1 MDQPEFS
8 SASNVSGGGLGQT
21 LSPVTVQLQSQP
33 GPDQD
38 TSDILV
44 QTLIDWGVS
53 HVFGIVGDGIGP
65 LIEALRKRQTE
76 IAYVGVRHEESA
88 AFMAGGLARH
98 SGRLGACV
106 ATTGPGAI
114 HLLNGL
120 YDSAFDG
127 APVIA
132 ITGTTF
138 HDLQVMRF
146 FQGVNTIKLMESVAL
161 FNEQVTGP
169 AHALLIG
176 NRACRAALGGRG
188 VAHLTVGKDT
198 QAMKLSADKP
208 SMENHGGQT
217 STSWMPPKG
226 TPPMDQLQAA
236 ADLINAGS
244 CVAILAGQGCLA
256 APEEVE
262 RLAETLA
269 APVAKAYLAEALLPD
284 DHPLTTGGIGKLG
297 TLPSWWTMHHC
308 DTVLILGSTMPWINY
323 YPKPGQARGVQID
336 LVPDRIG
343 LKYPVE
349 VGLVGDIKA
358 TLNALLPLLKRAS
371 DRTFLAEAQ
380 SQMKDWRSLL
390 DQVASTQKG
399 PKLRPQTVIKALSDF
414 APGNAM
420 FSVDCGTITHYAA
433 RILQIRQGQSFTGTG
448 TLVSMAAGLP
458 TAIGAAFAHPDRT
471 SIGIAGDGGFAMLM
485 SELSTA
491 VVHHLNL
498 KMLVLNNDA
507 LGEVISEQKEMG
519 FEEYGCRLGHMDFAA
534 FAESVGAKGFR
545 VSNLNELATT
555 MQAWLAEPG
564 PALLDVQT
572 DPEEAPKEPW
582 DLKA

>member
-1 MDQPEFS
+1 MAHWGFSRLSDRPLPPTDRMGDLRERRCVLVIDGTEPWPRDRASVPTQRQEHQMLKREIRQMNPAILVKAAGDSSRGVDPAEPSETTSRVASQP
-8 SASNVSGGGLGQT
+8 
-21 LSPVTVQLQSQP
+21 QLQPSM
-33 GPDQD
+33 DQD

-65 LIEALRKRQTE
+65 LIEALRKRQAE
-76 IAYVGVRHEESA
+76 IAYIGVRHEESA
-88 AFMAGGLARH
+88 AFMAGGFARH

-138 HDLQVMRF
+138 HDLQGMRF

-169 AHALLIG
+169 AHAILIG

-188 VAHLTVGKDT
+188 VAHLTVAKDT
-198 QAMKLSADKP
+198 QAMKLSADKR

-217 STSWMPPKG
+217 SSSWMPPKG
-226 TPPMDQLQAA
+226 TPPIDQLQAA

-244 CVAILAGQGCLA
+244 RVAILAGQECLTA
-256 APEEVE
+256 RPEVE
-262 RLAETLA
+262 LLAETLG
-269 APVAKAYLAEALLPD
+269 APVAKAYLAKALMPD

-323 YPKPGQARGVQID
+323 YPTPGQARGVQVD
-336 LVPDRIG
+336 MVPDRIG

-358 TLNALLPLLKRAS
+358 TLDALHPLLDTQVRS
-371 DRTFLAEAQ
+371 HVPSGSPEPDERLAQ
-380 SQMKDWRSLL
+380 
-390 DQVASTQKG
+390 
-399 PKLRPQTVIKALSDF
+399 
-414 APGNAM
+414 
-420 FSVDCGTITHYAA
+420 
-433 RILQIRQGQSFTGTG
+433 
-448 TLVSMAAGLP
+448 
-458 TAIGAAFAHPDRT
+458 PDRSGSFHAERAAT
-471 SIGIAGDGGFAMLM
+471 PTPDRYQG
-485 SELSTA
+485 SE
-491 VVHHLNL
+491 
-498 KMLVLNNDA
+498 
-507 LGEVISEQKEMG
+507 
-519 FEEYGCRLGHMDFAA
+519 
-534 FAESVGAKGFR
+534 
-545 VSNLNELATT
+545 
-555 MQAWLAEPG
+555 
-564 PALLDVQT
+564 
-572 DPEEAPKEPW
+572 
-582 DLKA
+582 